1 VDSMESHVRVEHLN
15 RPEELDL
22 SIDEADRDHEEEFY
36 YSETEVD
43 IDHFKLQH
51 SQQQMQHPPSRRMAS
66 LSLADHLDMAR
77 PAHED
82 PGGPRH
88 QQPPIVLMASSAAAK
103 RRVHHSAIGAS
114 GQQQQQSLLS
124 RSLPNQ
130 SSMPISIA
138 PSTAVSSWK
147 KCSRFQ
153 GIDVL

>member
-1 VDSMESHVRVEHLN
+1 
-15 RPEELDL
+15 
-22 SIDEADRDHEEEFY
+22 
-36 YSETEVD
+36 
-43 IDHFKLQH
+43 
-51 SQQQMQHPPSRRMAS
+51 MA
-66 LSLADHLDMAR
+66 
-77 PAHED
+77 
-82 PGGPRH
+82 
-88 QQPPIVLMASSAAAK
+88 ASAAASAAAK